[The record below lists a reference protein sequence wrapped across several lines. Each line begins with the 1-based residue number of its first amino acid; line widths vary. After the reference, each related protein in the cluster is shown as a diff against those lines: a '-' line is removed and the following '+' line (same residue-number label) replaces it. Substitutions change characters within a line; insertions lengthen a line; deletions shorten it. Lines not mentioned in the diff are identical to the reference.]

1 MISNIF
7 NNNDN
12 RITTNRTNNDNRIK
26 ANHTNTN
33 SEDGKEHIENFRHV
47 NQG

>member
-7 NNNDN
+7 NNNDI
-12 RITTNRTNNDNRIK
+12 RITANYTNNDNRIK
-26 ANHTNTN
+26 ANHTNC
-33 SEDGKEHIENFRHV
+33 EDEKQHIENFQHI